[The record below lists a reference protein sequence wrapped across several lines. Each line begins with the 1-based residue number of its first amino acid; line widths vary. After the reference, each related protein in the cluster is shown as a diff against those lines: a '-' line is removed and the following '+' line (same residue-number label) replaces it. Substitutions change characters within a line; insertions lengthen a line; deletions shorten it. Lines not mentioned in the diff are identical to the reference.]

1 MIRRQIVNPPTYVY
15 PDDDWS
21 FIEAQ
26 YYPRFVPRMETVFAL
41 SNGYFG
47 IRGTFE
53 EGRPVDAPGTFVNGF
68 FESWPIV
75 HAEEAYG
82 FAKTGQTI
90 VNVTD
95 CSIIQLYV
103 DDEPFYLDTASI
115 VSFRRVLDLRGG
127 VLDREVVFE
136 TPAGARVRVTSQ
148 RLVSFQHRHLAAISY
163 EVTVLDAHL
172 PVVIAS
178 EAREHEPP
186 PADEVAMDPRK
197 AREFRE
203 RVLHRTGEIHEDTR
217 VLLAAE
223 TRNSGMRLAAGIDH
237 AIETDNQ
244 HNVTTVVNGHGGK
257 VTVAVDAAPNRPVRI
272 IKYITYHSSRSA
284 SADELCQRASRTL
297 DRAVEHGYEDL
308 RHGQRAYLEDFWRRS
323 DALVETGQPRVQRA
337 IRWNLFQIIQSAAR
351 AEHYGVPAK
360 GLTGQAY
367 DGHYFW
373 DIEMYVMPFLVYTS
387 PRIAKNLVRFR
398 HGMLDLARQR
408 ARELNQR
415 GALFPWRTIN
425 GEEASA
431 YYEAGTA
438 QYHIDADIVFALKK
452 YVLATGDREL
462 LYDIGAEMLVET
474 ARLWRDLGFFQERDG
489 RSFHINGVTG
499 PDEYTTVVNNNTYTN
514 LMARKNLRYA
524 AQTLTALREE
534 RPERFAA
541 LVGELGLSISEL
553 DDWRDAGEHI
563 FIPYDEELGIHLQD
577 DAFLQK
583 AVWDFDST
591 PADNYP
597 LLLHYHP
604 LVIYRF
610 QVIKQA
616 DIVLAMFLF
625 SPEFS
630 QEQKKRNFDYYDPL
644 TTGDSSLSACVQSI
658 VAAEVGYDDKAFE
671 YFQYALFMDLADV
684 QGNTS
689 DGVHVAAAGGVWMAL
704 VNGFAGMRDDG
715 GRVSFYPRLP
725 ASWRRLRFPL
735 TVHGQELVVDI
746 THESTTYLL
755 QAGSALRVA
764 HRGMEI
770 ELALGEPVSIPA
782 GDTTPD
788 GLPSAPHEEQAPLH

>member
-21 FIEAQ
+21 FIEARF
-26 YYPRFVPRMETVFAL
+26 YPRFGPRTETIFAL

-47 IRGTFE
+47 IRGTFD
-53 EGRPVDAPGTFVNGF
+53 EGRPVHSPGTFVNGF

-95 CSIIQLYV
+95 CSIIRLYV
-103 DDEPFYLDTASI
+103 DDEPFFLDTATI
-115 VSFRRVLDLRGG
+115 LSFRRVLDMRSGTLE
-127 VLDREVVFE
+127 REVVFE
-136 TPAGARVRVTSQ
+136 TPAGARVKVTSS

-163 EVTVLDAHL
+163 DVTVLDAHL

-186 PADEVAMDPRK
+186 PADEALADPRK
-197 AREFRE
+197 AREFQE
-203 RVLHRTGEIHEDTR
+203 RVLTRTGEEHAGAR
-217 VLLAAE
+217 VLLAAK
-223 TRNSGMRLAAGIDH
+223 TRNSDMRVACGIDH
-237 AIETDNQ
+237 AVETDNP
-244 HNVTTVVNGHGGK
+244 HTIVTEVDHHGGK
-257 VTVAVDAAPNRPVRI
+257 VTIAADAAPNVPVRVV
-272 IKYITYHSSRSA
+272 KYLTYHTSRSA
-284 SADELCQRASRTL
+284 DGEELCRRGSRTL
-297 DRAVEHGYEDL
+297 DRAVEHGYQSL
-308 RHGQRAYLEDFWRRS
+308 RHSQRAYLDDFWRRG
-323 DALVETGQPRVQRA
+323 DVLVDTGQPRVQRA
-337 IRWNLFQIIQSAAR
+337 VRWNLFQIIQNSAR

-373 DIEMYVMPFLVYTS
+373 DIEMYVMPFLVYSS

-398 HGMLDLARQR
+398 YGMLDLARQR

-415 GALFPWRTIN
+415 GALFPWRTIS

-438 QYHIDADIVFALKK
+438 QYHIDADIIYALKK
-452 YVLATGDREL
+452 YVLASGDRDF
-462 LYDIGAEMLVET
+462 LYDVGAEMLVET
-474 ARLWRDLGFFQERDG
+474 ARLWRDLGFFQHRDG

-514 LMARKNLRYA
+514 LMARKNLRWA
-524 AQTLTALREE
+524 AETLSALREE
-534 RPERFAA
+534 RPDRFAA
-541 LVGELGLSISEL
+541 LVGELGLSVSEIES
-553 DDWRDAGEHI
+553 WRDAGDHI
-563 FIPYDEELGIHLQD
+563 FVPYDEELGIHLQD

-583 AVWDFDST
+583 AVWDFEST
-591 PADNYP
+591 PADHYP

-658 VAAEVGYDDKAFE
+658 VAAEVGYTDRAYE

-704 VNGFAGMRDDG
+704 VHGFAGMRDDG
-715 GRVSFYPRLP
+715 GRISFYPRLP
-725 ASWRRLRFPL
+725 QSWRRVRFAL
-735 TVHGQELVVDI
+735 TVRGEELVVDL
-746 THESTTYLL
+746 TPDDATYLL
-755 QAGSALRVA
+755 RTGDAMKIA
-764 HRGMEI
+764 HRGEEI
-770 ELALGEPVSIPA
+770 DLLVGEPVTVPNQPA
-782 GDTTPD
+782 TQIIEPPAQPSAT
-788 GLPSAPHEEQAPLH
+788 LPSA